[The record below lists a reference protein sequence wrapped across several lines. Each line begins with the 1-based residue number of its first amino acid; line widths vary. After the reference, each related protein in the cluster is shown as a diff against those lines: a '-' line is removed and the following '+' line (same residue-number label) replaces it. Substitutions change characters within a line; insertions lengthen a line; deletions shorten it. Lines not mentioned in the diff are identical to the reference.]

1 MPKMTR
7 TCRRCGQ
14 PFVRRISPVTVR
26 RGHGWFCSTACS
38 TAFHRTGRPSNNWRG
53 GKHPDGNGY
62 TLLYRPDD
70 PLASASGY
78 LKEHRLIASAAIGR
92 PLRAREVVHH
102 VNGDRTDNRPQNL
115 VICTQAYHRLLHHL
129 DNVRDEVICARY

>member
-1 MPKMTR
+1 
-7 TCRRCGQ
+7 
-14 PFVRRISPVTVR
+14 
-26 RGHGWFCSTACS
+26 
-38 TAFHRTGRPSNNWRG
+38 
-53 GKHPDGNGY
+53 
-62 TLLYRPDD
+62 LYRPDD